1 MAQTR
6 FTCTLTR
13 AGEPAC
19 QSYARV
25 TIADSLGATARGG
38 PATRSPRSTASLA
51 LTWVGPIPKA

>member
-13 AGEPAC
+13 ADEPAC

-25 TIADSLGATARGG
+25 TIMDSEGAG
-38 PATRSPRSTASLA
+38 PAMSSSRCRRARRHRQRP
-51 LTWVGPIPKA
+51 G